1 MGYGVAVKYI
11 VRALQNLAKFL
22 KYCKISL
29 NIFKE
34 TAPLFY
40 IYGSAIV
47 IFRLT
52 ILASLFKLIT

>member
-11 VRALQNLAKFL
+11 VRAFKNLEKFL
-22 KYCKISL
+22 KYYRISL

-34 TAPLFY
+34 TTPLFY
-40 IYGSAIV
+40 RYGNAIV

-52 ILASLFKLIT
+52 ILASHFKLIT